1 MLDDPKTTRNRM
13 AEDETTSEVTPAPSA
28 AAEVPPADANDDRDV
43 ELGDV
48 LVGDDREVLTADEWA
63 ARTAEAEAELA
74 ARGVEPGPS
83 LVHCAHEYG
92 KSLREEDARPEPERL
107 ETLEVAE
114 LEREECAVAHLA
126 SPCPN
131 AKPPRFRVGIK
142 GFAVTTYRDAIGLD
156 HDAPSP
162 GRKQVRGEQVVIEA
176 ATAAAARE
184 EFCRRFGVRSSSKP
198 IKVSDA

>member
-1 MLDDPKTTRNRM
+1 MLHDPKTTRSRM
-13 AEDETTSEVTPAPSA
+13 AEDETTSATPEVEVVDA
-28 AAEVPPADANDDRDV
+28 AIGLVRVPEGIAHLQP
-43 ELGDV
+43 
-48 LVGDDREVLTADEWA
+48 VLTPE
-63 ARTAEAEAELA
+63 
-74 ARGVEPGPS
+74 GPA
-83 LVHCAHEYG
+83 V
-92 KSLREEDARPEPERL
+92 
-107 ETLEVAE
+107 EVAE

-126 SPCPN
+126 SPCPD